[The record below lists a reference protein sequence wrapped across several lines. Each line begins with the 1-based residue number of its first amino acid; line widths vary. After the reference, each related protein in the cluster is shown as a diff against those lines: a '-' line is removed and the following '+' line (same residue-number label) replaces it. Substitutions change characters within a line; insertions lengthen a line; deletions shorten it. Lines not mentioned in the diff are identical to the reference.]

1 MSGGYRLSRGK
12 GEIIL
17 SKIVTSYNYKLFN
30 LQVGERW
37 MSDILEQEEDDYNDF
52 DDSD

>member
-1 MSGGYRLSRGK
+1 MSGGYRLSRGE
-12 GEIIL
+12 GERIF
-17 SKIVTSYNYKLFN
+17 SKIVTLYKLFN
-30 LQVGERW
+30 LKVGERW